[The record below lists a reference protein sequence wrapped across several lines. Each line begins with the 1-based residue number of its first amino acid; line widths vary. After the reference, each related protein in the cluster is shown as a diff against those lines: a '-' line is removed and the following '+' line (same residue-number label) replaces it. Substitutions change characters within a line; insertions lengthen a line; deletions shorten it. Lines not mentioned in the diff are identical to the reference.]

1 MKQLAKYSD
10 IKSKSTMKGLLR
22 QQLIKWDMKLF
33 NKVQTYPLEDKA
45 AIY

>member
-1 MKQLAKYSD
+1 MKQLVKYSD
-10 IKSKSTMKGLLR
+10 IKSNSMIKGLLR
-22 QQLIKWDMKLF
+22 QQLIKWDMILF